1 MTNADDIKDLALSFA
16 RADAD
21 REEAVR
27 ELETRCGGRRV
38 AAVRARQHLA
48 EELEAD
54 AGRVEIE
61 RAISLLDDLLGRL
74 PV

>member
-1 MTNADDIKDLALSFA
+1 MTTADDMRDLALSFA

-21 REEAVR
+21 RGDAVR
-27 ELETRCGGRRV
+27 ELEARCGGRRV
-38 AAVRARQHLA
+38 AAVRARQQLD
-48 EELEAD
+48 ELLEAD
-54 AGRVEIE
+54 AQREDAR